1 MANAIAADETL
12 RYMDYVNVETAF
24 SFTKYQATMDTAT
37 SSMGQPAYY
46 NTSANGQYNWL
57 LDYMQAALD
66 TPNAYGQT
74 RGFYYWEVDEL
85 PTPGIGSSAGVLGI
99 SAAVSCLITVIPV
112 SGKWEAQKTEKSA
125 I

>member
-1 MANAIAADETL
+1 MAFSLYGGRSSGNIISMANAIAADETL

-57 LDYMQAALD
+57 LDYMQAAADIPRNSGGRTDSRSRKFIHFPVIKASGL
-66 TPNAYGQT
+66 
-74 RGFYYWEVDEL
+74 
-85 PTPGIGSSAGVLGI
+85 S
-99 SAAVSCLITVIPV
+99 VSI
-112 SGKWEAQKTEKSA
+112 W
-125 I
+125 